1 MENVARATAGAA
13 EAAEALKVESQLQV
27 VDQRLLKGTKPFLSN
42 HLTDDDTKVVME
54 TEDKIFKATKKDEL
68 KDVGS

>member
-27 VDQRLLKGTKPFLSN
+27 VDQRLLKGTKPLLSN

-54 TEDKIFKATKKDEL
+54 TEDKIFKATKK
-68 KDVGS
+68 G